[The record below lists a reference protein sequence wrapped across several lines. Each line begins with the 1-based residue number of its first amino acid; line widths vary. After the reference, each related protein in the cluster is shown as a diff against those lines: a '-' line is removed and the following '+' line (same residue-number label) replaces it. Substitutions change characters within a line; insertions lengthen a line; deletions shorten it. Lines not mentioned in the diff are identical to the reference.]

1 MRAQEFLN
9 EWQEA
14 DLYHATST
22 PSMLSMW
29 HNDKMGFSGDVST
42 TRNYNYALGY
52 LKNISTYGTGGGV
65 IFTLDQDLLR
75 RDIGRR
81 RMPGT
86 DWFKGEP
93 PESSSDEFQRR
104 SDIHDTDRFETLIK
118 NGLKPFRK
126 YVKKIQIWLPKKRTV
141 KPTPPGEHPM
151 YRHTYTPGDD
161 PDQHYDVSVDD
172 ELMQNNWFRNPKM
185 KATWDAV
192 LRDPRTEVKQEIGY
206 QKTQHNVPVSARSQ
220 YGPDH
225 ALYDPSRDEHR

>member
-14 DLYHATST
+14 DLYHATNI
-22 PSMLSMW
+22 PSLLQMW
-29 HNDKMGFSGDVST
+29 HNDVMGNGGDVST

-52 LKNISTYGTGGGV
+52 LKNFNSGGV
-65 IFTLDQDLLR
+65 VFTLDQDLLR

-104 SDIHDTDRFETLIK
+104 DDSIDTDRFETLIK
-118 NGLKPFRK
+118 GGLKPFRK

-151 YRHTYTPGDD
+151 YRYSYKPGDD
-161 PDQHYDVSVDD
+161 PDQHYDVSVND
-172 ELMQNNWFRNPKM
+172 ELMQNNWFKNLTM

-192 LRDPRTEVKQEIGY
+192 LRDPRTEVKPELGHQRA
-206 QKTQHNVPVSARSQ
+206 QHNVPVRARRQ

-225 ALYDPSRDEHR
+225 RLYDPSRDEHR